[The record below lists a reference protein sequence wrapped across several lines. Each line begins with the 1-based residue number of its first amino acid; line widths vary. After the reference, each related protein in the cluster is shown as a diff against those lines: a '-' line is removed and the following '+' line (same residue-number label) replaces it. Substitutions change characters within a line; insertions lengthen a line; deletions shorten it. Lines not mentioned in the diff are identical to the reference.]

1 MYLSET
7 AVISMQVITHL
18 YDPKEI
24 QHFKELGVH
33 GVLLPVSSFST
44 AVQKSFQVMELS
56 SILDILQEQ
65 EMYSYLLLNTVIYEH
80 DLSLLEE
87 TLRQLK
93 EYSFDGIVCF
103 DYSVAI
109 VAKKYDLI
117 HKIIYQPGTQNTNLF
132 DPHYF
137 YEQGIKGITVSREI
151 PFEDIMAIILH
162 APDFEISLQGH
173 GYLEMFYSARE
184 LLTLYQEYKH
194 QPISLKQQTSLSIEE
209 EIRPGLHYP
218 IYEDEH
224 GTHIFRPKALQSFQ
238 ELIVLRP
245 YLNQFFVSRLFL
257 SDEEHT
263 HALEAILGRTSY
275 QSFLD
280 QYPHYDSGFYYKKTS
295 QLKGGS
301 E

>member
-1 MYLSET
+1 
-7 AVISMQVITHL
+7 MQVIPQL

-44 AVQKSFQVMELS
+44 AVHKSFQVKEIA
-56 SILDILQEQ
+56 SILDILREQ
-65 EMYSYLLLNTVIYEH
+65 EMHAYLLMNTIIYEH
-80 DLSLLEE
+80 DLLLLED
-87 TLRQLK
+87 TLKQLK
-93 EYSFDGIVCF
+93 EFSFDGIVCF
-103 DYSVAI
+103 DFTVAI
-109 VAKKYDLI
+109 VAKKYNLI

-137 YEQGIKGITVSREI
+137 YEQGIKGITISREI

-184 LLTLYQEYKH
+184 LLSLYQEFKNRVN
-194 QPISLKQQTSLSIEE
+194 PLKQNTSLTIEE
-209 EIRPGLHYP
+209 EVRPGLRYP

-245 YLNQFFVSRLFL
+245 FLNQFFVSRMFL

-263 HALEAILGRTSY
+263 LALEAILGKIPY
-275 QSFLD
+275 QTFLD
-280 QYPHYDSGFYYKKTS
+280 HYPHYDSGFYYKKTS